1 MSKSYEEKKTYAI
14 NFTKALREIEELME
28 PLKESKRELREDY
41 HQQGWLSRPEMASV
55 VRAYRL
61 VQQSKKG
68 NICLDELFEHVGMF
82 DDLLA
87 KEINMQSMQNAKNDQ
102 TSSNDNAEG

>member
-1 MSKSYEEKKTYAI
+1 MSKSYDEKKTYATNYI
-14 NFTKALREIEELME
+14 KALREIEDLME
-28 PLKESKRELREDY
+28 PLKEAKRELREEF
-41 HQQGWLSRPEMASV
+41 HTQGWLSRPEMASV

-82 DDLLA
+82 NDLIVNEVNIQAVKDAKTSDDNTN
-87 KEINMQSMQNAKNDQ
+87 KE
-102 TSSNDNAEG
+102 G

>member
-1 MSKSYEEKKTYAI
+1 MSKSYDEKKTYATNYI
-14 NFTKALREIEELME
+14 KAMREIEELME
-28 PLKESKRELREDY
+28 PLKEAKRELREEY

-68 NICLDELFEHVGMF
+68 KICLDELFEHVGMF
-82 DDLLA
+82 DNILLQEKLQNEA
-87 KEINMQSMQNAKNDQ
+87 QEAINASKKN
-102 TSSNDNAEG
+102 EGNN